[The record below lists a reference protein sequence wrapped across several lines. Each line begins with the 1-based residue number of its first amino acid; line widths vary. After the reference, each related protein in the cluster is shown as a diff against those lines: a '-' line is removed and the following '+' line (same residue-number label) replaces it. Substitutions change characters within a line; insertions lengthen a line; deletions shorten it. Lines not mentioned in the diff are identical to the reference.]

1 MFELMIFMFC
11 FLVASIIM
19 FFYWLKRSDDHYRN
33 LNDEHAQ
40 LRVLMRAMESRL
52 ENMEKSLA
60 VYSGMVE
67 SPILSSKEDKKQGN
81 TEAAESANAGHDPL
95 LHLSFE
101 EPACNARG
109 YSDTELDFLPDP
121 AAEKRP

>member
-11 FLVASIIM
+11 FLLASIIM
-19 FFYWLKRSDDHYRN
+19 FFYFLKRSDDQYRN

-60 VYSGMVE
+60 SLAG
-67 SPILSSKEDKKQGN
+67 KEAGTMPSFIDDKKQWRKEDGDM
-81 TEAAESANAGHDPL
+81 AGAGHDPL

-101 EPACNARG
+101 EPACGVREPME
-109 YSDTELDFLPDP
+109 SELDFLPDP
-121 AAEKRP
+121 AADRRP